1 MPDPENRPVDLDKGS
16 RILCLVIFEAG
27 REERVITFWCACEVV
42 HTREIKMDK
51 PALILG
57 VRFTNWAILEPRRH
71 GRSAGSTVRPPHGV
85 LPIPSGSC
93 IWIWYSANCSESMG
107 RSRPLTRRHILDG
120 GTEGLVPSGRGRC
133 SGHDDEESLEKAILE
148 ARAEGEVEPD
158 EESMLLGI
166 LRFNDLQVQDTMT
179 PRTDIDCVPD
189 DMPLP
194 DVARII
200 VRSGHSRIPVYHETR
215 DNIVGI
221 VHAKDVLHSLLDA
234 HNQNAQAADP
244 PRPQSCANPFCTE
257 TKSIRTLLQEFR
269 ARKQHIAIALDEY
282 GGTSGLITIED
293 VLEEIV
299 GDIEDEHDAPR
310 QEDIRPLG
318 DGAYELTGRAL
329 LEDLEDMGINLDS
342 DEVDTVGGYL
352 SMEAGHVPA
361 PGESFTLDGWTFT
374 VLEADKKLIL
384 RLRMEPASKDE
395 AALPPALPGY
405 DPRPLLPLRR
415 RGTLAGPAPF
425 WLNPGI
431 PAALVLLLAR
441 GPGLVGRQRPRPG
454 AALRRGALSLPPAA
468 RRPSI
473 G

>member
-1 MPDPENRPVDLDKGS
+1 
-16 RILCLVIFEAG
+16 
-27 REERVITFWCACEVV
+27 
-42 HTREIKMDK
+42 
-51 PALILG
+51 
-57 VRFTNWAILEPRRH
+57 
-71 GRSAGSTVRPPHGV
+71 
-85 LPIPSGSC
+85 
-93 IWIWYSANCSESMG
+93 
-107 RSRPLTRRHILDG
+107 LDG
-120 GTEGLVPSGRGRC
+120 GTEGHSTIWSRLSKLF
-133 SGHDDEESLEKAILE
+133 GHDDEESLEKAILE

-189 DMPLP
+189 DLPLP

-221 VHAKDVLHSLLDA
+221 VHAKDVLHTLLDA
-234 HNQNAQAADP
+234 HNKDAQADEP
-244 PRPQSCANPFCTE
+244 PAAAVMREPFFVPE

-329 LEDLEDMGINLDS
+329 LEDLEELGVNLDS
-342 DEVDTVGGYL
+342 DEVDTIGGYL

-361 PGESFTLDGWTFT
+361 PGESFILEGWTFT

-384 RLRMEPASKDE
+384 RLRMAPA
-395 AALPPALPGY
+395 AAEQADQPPALQ
-405 DPRPLLPLRR
+405 
-415 RGTLAGPAPF
+415 A
-425 WLNPGI
+425 
-431 PAALVLLLAR
+431 
-441 GPGLVGRQRPRPG
+441 
-454 AALRRGALSLPPAA
+454 
-468 RRPSI
+468 
-473 G
+473 